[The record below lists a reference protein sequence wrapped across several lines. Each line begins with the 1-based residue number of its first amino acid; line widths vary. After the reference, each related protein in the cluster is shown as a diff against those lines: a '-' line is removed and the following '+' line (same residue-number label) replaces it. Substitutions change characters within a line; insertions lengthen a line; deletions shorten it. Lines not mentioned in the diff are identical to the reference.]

1 MRWSA
6 YVIGAGCC
14 LLLTLQ
20 TAVAQTVI
28 SGRGPPS
35 KKPGLASELWQ
46 FPNRDQVNEGTVTV
60 ITGPVGGI
68 TPLMAADLARVLDDE
83 EKLRV
88 LPVNGK
94 GSVQN
99 VIDLLFLKTID
110 MGFVYSD
117 TPEFFR
123 LQYGASNIESR
134 LRYIAKLYD
143 NEVYIVAPTSI
154 KSIYD
159 LAGKKIMAPLGV
171 GFSARIIFSR
181 LNIDATFD
189 YRTDDTLALQ
199 KVIDGQADAWIVSV
213 GKIFPI
219 ARNIQ
224 NGNGRLHLVPIPYNT
239 SLWDIYLPSKLTSD
253 EYPNLIPHGE
263 TVETL
268 ATSAILA
275 SFNWP
280 ENSERYAKVA
290 KFTEAFFSKSTE
302 FLKPP
307 RNPKW
312 RDMNIAATVLGWTRF
327 KAAQD
332 WLDRNAHEPATG
344 TRDEFM
350 QFIRERGYNDNLS
363 EDERLKLF
371 SAFSEWLR
379 DKKQTPANADAGS
392 RRQ

>member
-6 YVIGAGCC
+6 YGVGCC

-20 TAVAQTVI
+20 SAAAQTVI
-28 SGRGPPS
+28 PGRAPPPKKSG
-35 KKPGLASELWQ
+35 LTSEVWQ

-94 GSVQN
+94 GSVQS

-123 LQYGASNIESR
+123 LQYGAPNIESR

-199 KVIDGQADAWIVSV
+199 KVIDGQADAWVVSV

-224 NGNGRLHLVPIPYNT
+224 NGDGRLHLVPIPYDAN
-239 SLWDIYLPSKLTSD
+239 LWDIYLPSKLTSD

-268 ATSAILA
+268 ATSTILA

-280 ENSERYAKVA
+280 DNSERYAKVA
-290 KFTEAFFSKSTE
+290 KFTEAFFSKNAE

-312 RDMNIAATVLGWTRF
+312 RDMNIAATVLGWTRL

-332 WLDRNAHEPATG
+332 WLDRNAHEPPTG
-344 TRDEFM
+344 TRDEFRE
-350 QFIRERGYNDNLS
+350 FISEKGYNTNLS
-363 EDERLKLF
+363 QDERLKLF
-371 SAFSEWLR
+371 NAFSEWLR
-379 DKKQTPANADAGS
+379 DKKQKPANAGAGS
-392 RRQ
+392 GNQ

>member
-1 MRWSA
+1 
-6 YVIGAGCC
+6 
-14 LLLTLQ
+14 
-20 TAVAQTVI
+20 
-28 SGRGPPS
+28 
-35 KKPGLASELWQ
+35 
-46 FPNRDQVNEGTVTV
+46 
-60 ITGPVGGI
+60 
-68 TPLMAADLARVLDDE
+68 
-83 EKLRV
+83 LRV

-123 LQYGASNIESR
+123 LQYRAPNIESR

-171 GFSARIIFSR
+171 GFSAPIIFSR

-213 GKIFPI
+213 GKIFPL

-224 NGNGRLHLVPIPYNT
+224 NENGRLHLVPIPYN
-239 SLWDIYLPSKLTSD
+239 SNLWDIYLPSKLTSD
-253 EYPNLIPHGE
+253 EYPNLIPRGE

-290 KFTEAFFSKSTE
+290 KFTEAFFSKHTE

-327 KAAQD
+327 KGAQE
-332 WLDRNAHEPATG
+332 WLDRNAHESASG
-344 TRDEFM
+344 TRGEFM
-350 QFIRERGYNDNLS
+350 QFISEKGYDDNLS
-363 EDERLKLF
+363 QDEQLKLF
-371 SAFSEWLR
+371 NAFSEWLR
-379 DKKQTPANADAGS
+379 EKKQRPVSADAGS
-392 RRQ
+392 GRQ

>member
-1 MRWSA
+1 MRWSV
-6 YVIGAGCC
+6 YVTGCC
-14 LLLTLQ
+14 LLLALQ
-20 TAVAQTVI
+20 SAAAQTVI
-28 SGRGPPS
+28 SGRTAPPKDS
-35 KKPGLASELWQ
+35 ELASTAWQ
-46 FPNRDQVNEGTVTV
+46 FPNRDQVNVGAVTV

-83 EKLRV
+83 EKLRI

-171 GFSARIIFSR
+171 GFSAKIIFSR
-181 LNIDATFD
+181 LNINATFD
-189 YRTDDTLALQ
+189 YRTDDALALQ
-199 KVIDGQADAWIVSV
+199 KVIDGEADAWIVSV

-224 NGNGRLHLVPIPYNT
+224 NTDGRLHLVPIPYNS
-239 SLWDIYLPSKLTSD
+239 SLWDIYLPSKFTSD

-280 ENSERYAKVA
+280 ENSERYGKVA
-290 KFTEAFFSKSTE
+290 KFTEAFFSKHME
-302 FLKPP
+302 FLNPP

-327 KAAQD
+327 KAAQE
-332 WLDRNAHEPATG
+332 WLDRNTQDSAAG
-344 TRDEFM
+344 TRDEK
-350 QFIRERGYNDNLS
+350 GYNNNLS
-363 EDERLKLF
+363 QGERLKLF
-371 SAFSEWLR
+371 NAYTEWLR
-379 DKKQTPANADAGS
+379 DKKQRPASADAGS

>member
-1 MRWSA
+1 MRRSVSA
-6 YVIGAGCC
+6 HVTGCC
-14 LLLTLQ
+14 LFLALQ
-20 TAVAQTVI
+20 SAAAQTVI
-28 SGRGPPS
+28 SGRAAPPIDS
-35 KKPGLASELWQ
+35 GASEVWQ

-83 EKLRV
+83 EKLRI

-123 LQYGASNIESR
+123 LQYGASDIESR

-143 NEVYIVAPTSI
+143 NEVYIVAPSSI

-224 NGNGRLHLVPIPYNT
+224 NGDGRLHLVPIPYT
-239 SLWDIYLPSKLTSD
+239 RSLWDIYLPSKLTSD
-253 EYPNLIPHGE
+253 EYPNLIPNGE
-263 TVETL
+263 RVDTV

-275 SFNWP
+275 SYNWP

-290 KFTEAFFSKSTE
+290 KFTEAFFSKHME

-327 KAAQD
+327 KTAQE
-332 WLDRNAHEPATG
+332 WLDRNAHESAAG

-350 QFIRERGYNDNLS
+350 QFISENGYNENLS
-363 EDERLKLF
+363 QDERLKLF
-371 SAFSEWLR
+371 NEYSEWLHG
-379 DKKQTPANADAGS
+379 KKQKPTADAGS

>member
-1 MRWSA
+1 MRWST
-6 YVIGAGCC
+6 YGAGCC

-20 TAVAQTVI
+20 SAAAQTVI
-28 SGRGPPS
+28 PGRAPPP
-35 KKPGLASELWQ
+35 KKSGLASEVWQ

-99 VIDLLFLKTID
+99 VLDLLFLKTID

-123 LQYGASNIESR
+123 LQYGAPNIESR

-159 LAGKKIMAPLGV
+159 LAGKKIMSPLGV

-199 KVIDGQADAWIVSV
+199 RVIEGQADAWIVSV

-224 NGNGRLHLVPIPYNT
+224 NGDGRLHLVPIPYDA

-268 ATSAILA
+268 ATSTILA

-280 ENSERYAKVA
+280 ENNERYAKVA
-290 KFTEAFFSKSTE
+290 KFTEAFFSKNAE

-312 RDMNIAATVLGWTRF
+312 RDMNIAATVLGWTRL

-332 WLDRNAHEPATG
+332 WLDRNAREPATG
-344 TRDEFM
+344 TRDEFKE
-350 QFIRERGYNDNLS
+350 FIREKGYNTNLS
-363 EDERLKLF
+363 QDERLKLF
-371 SAFSEWLR
+371 NAFSEWLR
-379 DKKQTPANADAGS
+379 DKKQKPANAAAGS
-392 RRQ
+392 GNQ